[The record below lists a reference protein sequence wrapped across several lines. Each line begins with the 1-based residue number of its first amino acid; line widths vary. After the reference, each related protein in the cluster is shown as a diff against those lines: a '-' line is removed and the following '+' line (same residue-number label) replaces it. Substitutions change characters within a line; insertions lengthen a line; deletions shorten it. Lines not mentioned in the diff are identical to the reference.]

1 MNILETTT
9 YPNYQNYQKS
19 SVTSFKANE
28 TGGQTGGGSSILL
41 GTVAAASAAV
51 AGVALYKNH
60 KTGKVL
66 KDTFTKLKQTE
77 IDLSAAKE
85 KIAETQKKLDSIS
98 DVSVEEKKT
107 GKFGKKLKKTG
118 KKAWKKTKKTWKKT
132 KKAFRNIGE
141 KFSWS
146 KDKTE
151 KYSENNKYDSKAQ
164 KTIKKL
170 QKKIDKLES
179 DAAKNKNKYNVD
191 SESGKEKNTG
201 FWSKIKN
208 IFTKSKDKTA
218 EKTSKKSSDFSNV
231 IDINAEKAK
240 SEKEAAKAREIG
252 EKYLDD
258 EAAALRSAKEASD
271 KRNEKWLEKEHAR
284 REKEYEKMWFD
295 AEKLKAKEDKA
306 KIRAEK
312 DRIKAEKLKEK
323 QEAKSKKGGFFSR
336 MKNSIQSKWYERK
349 LNKAYKQNQEPIS
362 EKNISSYEKT
372 LRKATEK
379 SDKCNEKWLEK
390 EHAKKEK
397 EYEKMWFD
405 AEKVKA
411 QEDKAKIRAEK
422 DRIKAE
428 KLKEK
433 QEAKAKKVGFFS
445 RIKNTI
451 QTKWY
456 ERKLDKAYRQNQE
469 PISEKNISS
478 YEKTLRKATE
488 KSDKRN
494 EKWLAGQRAQE
505 EKEYAKIWE
514 GLEEPIEPIDEIED
528 IVTPKTGIFTRL
540 KNSIQTKWYE
550 RKLDKAYKK
559 NQENMDLDLISQ
571 EDAKTSK
578 KILKSDARN
587 ERWLK
592 NQRKNEEKEYAKIW
606 QNTDLPAEEVEKKPK
621 KTGFWKRFF
630 SELLEDEF

>member
-1 MNILETTT
+1 MKISELETN
-9 YPNYQNYQKS
+9 YPTQLKQS
-19 SVTSFKANE
+19 TSFKSKDS
-28 TGGQTGGGSSILL
+28 QSSGNNVLMGVI
-41 GTVAAASAAV
+41 TAASAGV

-77 IDLSAAKE
+77 MDLSAAKE
-85 KIAETQKKLDSIS
+85 KIAETQKKLESIS
-98 DVSVEEKKT
+98 EISVEEKKSVDL
-107 GKFGKKLKKTG
+107 GKKIKKTG
-118 KKAWKKTKKTWKKT
+118 KKAWKKTKKFWKNT
-132 KKAFRNIGE
+132 KRAFENVGE
-141 KFSWS
+141 KFSLNR
-146 KDKTE
+146 DKTK
-151 KYSENNKYDSKAQ
+151 KYSENNKYDTKAQ
-164 KTIKKL
+164 QIIKKL
-170 QKKIDKLES
+170 QEKINKLEA

-191 SESGKEKNTG
+191 SKSEKEKNTG

-208 IFTKSKDKTA
+208 IFTKSKDKTT
-218 EKTSKKSSDFSNV
+218 EKTPKKSNDFSGEV
-231 IDINAEKAK
+231 DKNAEKVNI
-240 SEKEAAKAREIG
+240 EKEAANAREIG

-284 REKEYEKMWFD
+284 QEKEYEKMWFD
-295 AEKLKAKEDKA
+295 AEKLKTKEDEA

-312 DRIKAEKLKEK
+312 DRIK
-323 QEAKSKKGGFFSR
+323 
-336 MKNSIQSKWYERK
+336 
-349 LNKAYKQNQEPIS
+349 
-362 EKNISSYEKT
+362 T
-372 LRKATEK
+372 
-379 SDKCNEKWLEK
+379 
-390 EHAKKEK
+390 
-397 EYEKMWFD
+397 
-405 AEKVKA
+405 
-411 QEDKAKIRAEK
+411 
-422 DRIKAE
+422 E

-445 RIKNTI
+445 RIRNTI

-514 GLEEPIEPIDEIED
+514 DLEEPIEPIDEIED

-559 NQENMDLDLISQ
+559 NQENMDLDLILQ

-592 NQRKNEEKEYAKIW
+592 KQRKNEENEYAKIW
-606 QNTDLPAEEVEKKPK
+606 QNTDLPAEKVEKKPK
-621 KTGFWKRFF
+621 KPGFWKRFF

>member
-1 MNILETTT
+1 MKISELKTN
-9 YPNYQNYQKS
+9 YPTQLNPQN
-19 SVTSFKANE
+19 TSFRSKD
-28 TGGQTGGGSSILL
+28 GQSSGNNVLL

-179 DAAKNKNKYNVD
+179 YAAKNKNKYNVD

-295 AEKLKAKEDKA
+295 AEKLKTKKEDKA

-349 LNKAYKQNQEPIS
+349 LNKAYNKNQEKFIKEEDVVAYD
-362 EKNISSYEKT
+362 EK
-372 LRKATEK
+372 LRKAVEK
-379 SDKCNEKWLEK
+379 SE
-390 EHAKKEK
+390 
-397 EYEKMWFD
+397 
-405 AEKVKA
+405 
-411 QEDKAKIRAEK
+411 
-422 DRIKAE
+422 
-428 KLKEK
+428 
-433 QEAKAKKVGFFS
+433 
-445 RIKNTI
+445 
-451 QTKWY
+451 
-456 ERKLDKAYRQNQE
+456 
-469 PISEKNISS
+469 
-478 YEKTLRKATE
+478 
-488 KSDKRN
+488 
-494 EKWLAGQRAQE
+494 
-505 EKEYAKIWE
+505 
-514 GLEEPIEPIDEIED
+514 
-528 IVTPKTGIFTRL
+528 
-540 KNSIQTKWYE
+540 
-550 RKLDKAYKK
+550 
-559 NQENMDLDLISQ
+559 
-571 EDAKTSK
+571 
-578 KILKSDARN
+578 
-587 ERWLK
+587 
-592 NQRKNEEKEYAKIW
+592 
-606 QNTDLPAEEVEKKPK
+606 
-621 KTGFWKRFF
+621 
-630 SELLEDEF
+630 

>member
-1 MNILETTT
+1 MKISELKTN
-9 YPNYQNYQKS
+9 YPTQLNPQN
-19 SVTSFKANE
+19 TSFRSKD
-28 TGGQTGGGSSILL
+28 GQSSGNNVLL

-141 KFSWS
+141 KFSWN
-146 KDKTE
+146 KEKTE

-170 QKKIDKLES
+170 LKRIKKLES
-179 DAAKNKNKYNVD
+179 DTSKNKNKF
-191 SESGKEKNTG
+191 EISGKSGNDKKVG
-201 FWSKIKN
+201 FWTRLRNVFSR
-208 IFTKSKDKTA
+208 SKDKTGVKIN
-218 EKTSKKSSDFSNV
+218 ENSDNFSRV
-231 IDINAEKAK
+231 IDIKADK
-240 SEKEAAKAREIG
+240 ANSEKEALKAREIG

-349 LNKAYKQNQEPIS
+349 LNKAYNKNQEKFIKEEDVVAYD
-362 EKNISSYEKT
+362 EK
-372 LRKATEK
+372 LRKA
-379 SDKCNEKWLEK
+379 
-390 EHAKKEK
+390 
-397 EYEKMWFD
+397 
-405 AEKVKA
+405 V
-411 QEDKAKIRAEK
+411 
-422 DRIKAE
+422 
-428 KLKEK
+428 
-433 QEAKAKKVGFFS
+433 
-445 RIKNTI
+445 
-451 QTKWY
+451 
-456 ERKLDKAYRQNQE
+456 
-469 PISEKNISS
+469 
-478 YEKTLRKATE
+478 E

-494 EKWLAGQRAQE
+494 EKWLAKQRAQE
-505 EKEYAKIWE
+505 EKEYEKFWQKA
-514 GLEEPIEPIDEIED
+514 EIEE
-528 IVTPKTGIFTRL
+528 TE
-540 KNSIQTKWYE
+540 N
-550 RKLDKAYKK
+550 KL
-559 NQENMDLDLISQ
+559 
-571 EDAKTSK
+571 
-578 KILKSDARN
+578 
-587 ERWLK
+587 
-592 NQRKNEEKEYAKIW
+592 
-606 QNTDLPAEEVEKKPK
+606 KKP
-621 KTGFWKRFF
+621 GFWKRFF
-630 SELLEDEF
+630 SEFFENQDI

>member
-1 MNILETTT
+1 MKISELKTN
-9 YPNYQNYQKS
+9 YPTQLNPQN
-19 SVTSFKANE
+19 TSFRSKD
-28 TGGQTGGGSSILL
+28 GQSSGNNVLL

-179 DAAKNKNKYNVD
+179 YAAKNKNKYNVD

-208 IFTKSKDKTA
+208 IFTKSKYKTA

-240 SEKEAAKAREIG
+240 SEKEAAKVREIG

-306 KIRAEK
+306 KIRAAK
-312 DRIKAEKLKEK
+312 DRINAEKSKEK

-336 MKNSIQSKWYERK
+336 MKNTIQSKWYERK

-411 QEDKAKIRAEK
+411 QE
-422 DRIKAE
+422 
-428 KLKEK
+428 
-433 QEAKAKKVGFFS
+433 
-445 RIKNTI
+445 
-451 QTKWY
+451 
-456 ERKLDKAYRQNQE
+456 
-469 PISEKNISS
+469 
-478 YEKTLRKATE
+478 
-488 KSDKRN
+488 
-494 EKWLAGQRAQE
+494 
-505 EKEYAKIWE
+505 EKEYARI
-514 GLEEPIEPIDEIED
+514 LEELDEPLEE
-528 IVTPKTGIFTRL
+528 VEEKVSKKEGIFSRM
-540 KNSIQTKWYE
+540 KNSIQSKWD
-550 RKLDKAYKK
+550 RIKSKKASRK
-559 NQENMDLDLISQ
+559 NQENMSEKSLNSQ
-571 EDAKTSK
+571 DKQIENS
-578 KILKSDARN
+578 INKSDN
-587 ERWLK
+587 VI
-592 NQRKNEEKEYAKIW
+592 NNEEDSFIFKIPDDIF
-606 QNTDLPAEEVEKKPK
+606 NASNDV
-621 KTGFWKRFF
+621 
-630 SELLEDEF
+630 